1 MNNGLARRLDK
12 LETDHLPAVIE
23 LTLVLCTDDETL
35 LAKSPEV
42 SGGLTTIYKRAS
54 GVTL

>member
-1 MNNGLARRLDK
+1 MNGTLARRLDK

-23 LTLVLCTDDETL
+23 LTLIISTDDESL

-42 SGGLTTIYKRAS
+42 SGGMTTIYKRANE
-54 GVTL
+54 VTP